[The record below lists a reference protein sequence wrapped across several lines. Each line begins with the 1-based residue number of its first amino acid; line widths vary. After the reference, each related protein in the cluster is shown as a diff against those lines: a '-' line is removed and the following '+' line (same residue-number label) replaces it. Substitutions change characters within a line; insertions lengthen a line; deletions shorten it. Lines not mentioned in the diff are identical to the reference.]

1 MTGLKTAEVI
11 IDLPDEETGMTSKQ
25 DLIEAIRRLP
35 DTTSEAS
42 LSQIAEKIAD
52 IQVWEED
59 GVA

>member
-1 MTGLKTAEVI
+1 
-11 IDLPDEETGMTSKQ
+11 MTSKQ

-52 IQVWEED
+52 IQAWEED